1 MMAQQSTMKPGRKRR
16 SAISYAVWLA
26 LMALFSAMMF
36 VPLLAMVLTA
46 FKPLPEILEAAS
58 FFPRQWNPE
67 NFVTAMSMGDWLR
80 YFMNSAAITVM
91 SVAFAMLFNSIAGYA
106 FARLN
111 FAGRDVLF
119 ILLLLGLMMPPQVTL
134 LPTFMII
141 KSFPLVGG
149 NDLFGQGGTGFMNTY
164 AGLVIPMVS
173 GSFGVFLSK
182 QYFMNFPAALDEAAE
197 IDGCGKLRTFFLI
210 YVPISKTLLATLGV
224 LKAVQVWNDYLWP
237 LVITNRDAL
246 RTVQLGLT
254 IYRSEF
260 GTDWNLMLA
269 ATTLVILPMAVL
281 FLFAQKYFVA
291 GIANTG
297 IKG

>member
-1 MMAQQSTMKPGRKRR
+1 MSAVYVHAKAGRRR
-16 SAISYAVWLA
+16 RQAAVHIAWLIG
-26 LMALFSAMMF
+26 MGLFSALLF
-36 VPLLAMVLTA
+36 VPLLTMVFTA
-46 FKPLPEILEAAS
+46 FKPLPEILEAQS
-58 FFPRQWNPE
+58 FLPRQWRPD
-67 NFVTAMSMGDWLR
+67 NFAVAMSMGNWPL
-80 YFMNSAAITVM
+80 YFMNSATVTVL
-91 SVAFAMLFNSIAGYA
+91 SVCFAMLFNSIAGYA

-111 FAGRDVLF
+111 FRGRDVLF
-119 ILLLLGLMMPPQVTL
+119 LLLLLGLMMPPQVTL

-149 NDLFGQGGTGFMNTY
+149 NDLLGQGGTGFMNSY

-182 QYFMNFPAALDEAAE
+182 QYFMNFPTALDEAAE

-210 YVPISKTLLATLGV
+210 YLPISKTLLATLGV

-237 LVITNRDAL
+237 LVITNREAL

-254 IYRSEF
+254 IYRNEQ

-291 GIANTG
+291 SIASTG